1 MTKLAQRVTAAVFCL
16 FLAGF
21 GLAHVLLPDRDFSP
35 VENRSLE
42 GLPAFSW
49 SALADGGYTAG
60 RARYLAA
67 QFPRRS
73 FTAYTCAETPSSTR
87 WRRPDGRT
95 RTWTASAVWRR

>member
-1 MTKLAQRVTAAVFCL
+1 MTKIAQRVTAAVFCL

-49 SALADGGYTAG
+49 SALASSE
-60 RARYLAA
+60 AA
-67 QFPRRS
+67 
-73 FTAYTCAETPSSTR
+73 
-87 WRRPDGRT
+87 
-95 RTWTASAVWRR
+95 ASGSQC